1 MLDSIDINLRDK
13 PAAATATSWFDA
25 ISTNFH
31 AAAAKER
38 GYDPFSFISSQR
50 PDVTELT
57 PSTIR
62 YNEDSTTSPRNVFSA
77 TQSPIEPARE
87 DLQAQLTDVTPSK
100 PTSHE
105 DTLAINSTPNAATL
119 QRSRHVDLYDD
130 AMRAKL
136 AKRQWAAV
144 EQMRQMILEKVKV
157 ERECPFKPKLS
168 PYAVK
173 IQRPAELAPQ
183 NRVYDELMRKEEWR
197 ARKRQEHIRREL
209 EGCTFRPLTLRA
221 AKLKSSAHTH
231 DSHVFSELY
240 SHDEERNHF
249 VREVQ
254 PYVVEQLERHMLF
267 KNPSNKPL
275 PEDKINAVVER
286 LFSCSVVVNPEEGT
300 RRRSQ
305 SPSPPFKPTVSVN
318 SARIVAKQREGG
330 NVKENVVERLLQ
342 PTAHLKPSEQLR
354 QQTASKQGEEELE
367 LMRSEYVRR
376 LQGLLQRERRRSIIA
391 AKFELL
397 SGAINKERQSREGSQ
412 RCVTEHS
419 AQELVRAGAVML
431 SSAEAQELCS
441 ILAASGAGRLN
452 KNGFIALCTAA
463 VEGLPNPGVSPLGR
477 APPPRAPTMGGGL
490 TDADRGVQ
498 DGARRT
504 TFRREIPSPEEL
516 EKMRARREERTQQ
529 MTEEEYQK
537 RQAMME
543 EEQRQC
549 TFRPPPPRRI
559 PKECHVNHTV
569 DVKTT
574 KAAALRRAYIEKRLE
589 GEEHAGGTAAALP
602 LASTKD
608 LFGAA
613 AGAGGAHTRAK
624 LPQSVAAHSL
634 LASSNPRTKPSF
646 AGPIVEAS
654 PAAKAPYK
662 RCRGGKAHRSYT
674 GHGEGFSTRKDHS
687 SRSVPAVASDR
698 SSDDAAAAYPRPRK
712 MRTRESVAVA
722 EAPSPR
728 VYRDVVSEHA
738 AFGRDG
744 ALSEFGRELILRQLR
759 EYRDRR

>member
-1 MLDSIDINLRDK
+1 
-13 PAAATATSWFDA
+13 
-25 ISTNFH
+25 
-31 AAAAKER
+31 
-38 GYDPFSFISSQR
+38 
-50 PDVTELT
+50 
-57 PSTIR
+57 
-62 YNEDSTTSPRNVFSA
+62 
-77 TQSPIEPARE
+77 
-87 DLQAQLTDVTPSK
+87 
-100 PTSHE
+100 
-105 DTLAINSTPNAATL
+105 
-119 QRSRHVDLYDD
+119 
-130 AMRAKL
+130 
-136 AKRQWAAV
+136 
-144 EQMRQMILEKVKV
+144 MRQMMLEKVKV

-168 PYAVK
+168 PYAAK
-173 IQRPAELAPQ
+173 IQRPTDLAPQ

-197 ARKRQEHIRREL
+197 AKKRQEHIRREL

-240 SHDEERNHF
+240 GHDEERNHF

-286 LFSCSVVVNPEEGT
+286 LFSCSVVVHTEEGT

-330 NVKENVVERLLQ
+330 NVEENVVERLLH
-342 PTAHLKPSEQLR
+342 PTAYLKPSEQLR
-354 QQTASKQGEEELE
+354 RQTESKQEEAELE
-367 LMRSEYVRR
+367 LVRLEYVRR
-376 LQGLLQRERRRSIIA
+376 LQGLLQRERRQSIIA

-441 ILAASGAGRLN
+441 ILTASGAGRLN
-452 KNGFIALCTAA
+452 KDSFIALCTAA
-463 VEGLPNPGVSPLGR
+463 VEGLPNPGASPLGR
-477 APPPRAPTMGGGL
+477 VPPPRAPRMGGGL

-498 DGARRT
+498 EGAQRP

-529 MTEEEYQK
+529 MVEEEYQK

-543 EEQRQC
+543 EEERQC

-559 PKECHVNHTV
+559 PKECHVNHNV

-602 LASTKD
+602 PASTKD
-608 LFGAA
+608 LFGA
-613 AGAGGAHTRAK
+613 GAGGAHTGAQF
-624 LPQSVAAHSL
+624 LQSVAPRSL
-634 LASSNPRTKPSF
+634 LASSNPRTKPF
-646 AGPIVEAS
+646 FAS
-654 PAAKAPYK
+654 PIAEVSPATKVPSK

-674 GHGEGFSTRKDHS
+674 AHGEGFSTRKDHS